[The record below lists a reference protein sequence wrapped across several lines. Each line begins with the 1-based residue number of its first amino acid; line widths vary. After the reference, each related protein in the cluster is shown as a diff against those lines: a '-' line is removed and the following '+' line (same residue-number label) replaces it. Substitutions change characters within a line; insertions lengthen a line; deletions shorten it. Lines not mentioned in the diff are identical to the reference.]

1 MDEWPNIDKL
11 LIAIIKLLLCNLVKI
26 TRRVLNRDKVINYI
40 VFIEL
45 NEDSISTEN
54 AKNICVKQN
63 VMGHIKVT

>member
-45 NEDSISTEN
+45 N
-54 AKNICVKQN
+54 
-63 VMGHIKVT
+63 